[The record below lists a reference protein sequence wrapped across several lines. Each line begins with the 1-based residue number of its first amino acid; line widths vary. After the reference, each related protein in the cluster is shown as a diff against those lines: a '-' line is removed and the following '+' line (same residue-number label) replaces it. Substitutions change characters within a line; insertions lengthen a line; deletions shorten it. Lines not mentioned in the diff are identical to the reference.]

1 MGLYNY
7 CTECMN
13 TLQWKFNTLLRWCLI
28 NQENNVQRPL
38 AKQAMYDCA
47 MQVGAGDASSKFESP
62 ISTAMPTLGQI
73 VIGT

>member
-47 MQVGAGDASSKFESP
+47 M
-62 ISTAMPTLGQI
+62 
-73 VIGT
+73 